1 MEPLSNCSIGEKL
14 ESECHK
20 DGKNRTSGFKELQH
34 VSLEDQD
41 VLKLRT
47 NIKTLEDC
55 KDICFYHER
64 FFLVKYSGY
73 QLTCCDPL
81 QHHSKPV
88 KRNLKVISLNYSK
101 VQAEKGRTLVTR
113 YLNPVIWRVRM
124 FLLNIIKK

>member
-47 NIKTLEDC
+47 NIKTLEGVPL
-55 KDICFYHER
+55 R
-64 FFLVKYSGY
+64 LLFLGQKSTNKSV
-73 QLTCCDPL
+73 
-81 QHHSKPV
+81 
-88 KRNLKVISLNYSK
+88 
-101 VQAEKGRTLVTR
+101 
-113 YLNPVIWRVRM
+113 
-124 FLLNIIKK
+124 